1 MEIVS
6 LLSGFVRPII
16 DGLFN
21 WQEGKTTVTIK
32 KMEYE
37 LMMQHLEAEL
47 QIRLREEMRKPESA
61 FRKFILEFE
70 GKASEQPV
78 FIRIM
83 RSSVRPFVTYW
94 SLVILTA
101 LMFGWVNSSE
111 LATNLQN
118 IPREIWWIFLAIF
131 GFWFGGRAA
140 QQVAATWKKGDVQ
153 KEETKIQG
161 EIKRASVELRRA
173 KLSRRAVVEAAD
185 DFTPAEL
192 ERAFDP
198 RTFK

>member
-1 MEIVS
+1 MEIAA

-16 DGLFN
+16 DGLFQ
-21 WQEGKTTVTIK
+21 WQEGKTKVTIK
-32 KMEYE
+32 KMEYD
-37 LMMQHLEAEL
+37 LMMKNLEAEL
-47 QIRLREEMRKPESA
+47 QIRLREEMRKPEST
-61 FRKFILEFE
+61 FRMFILDFE
-70 GKASEQPV
+70 GKASEQPA

-111 LATNLQN
+111 LTANLQN

-140 QQVAATWKKGDVQ
+140 QQVAATWKRGDVQ

-161 EIKRASVELRRA
+161 EIKRASVELKRA
-173 KLSRRAVVEAAD
+173 QLSRRVAVEAAD

-198 RTFK
+198 LSFR

>member
-1 MEIVS
+1 MEIAA

-16 DGLFN
+16 DGLFK
-21 WQEGKTTVTIK
+21 WQEGKTKITIK

-37 LMMQHLEAEL
+37 LMMKNLEAEL
-47 QIRLREEMRKPESA
+47 QIRLREEMRKPEST
-61 FRKFILEFE
+61 FRKFILDFE
-70 GKASEQPV
+70 GKASEQPKI
-78 FIRIM
+78 IRIM

-140 QQVAATWKKGDVQ
+140 QQVAATWKRGDVQ

-161 EIKRASVELRRA
+161 EIKRANVELQRA
-173 KLSRRAVVEAAD
+173 QISRRATVEAAD

-198 RTFK
+198 LSFK

>member
-1 MEIVS
+1 
-6 LLSGFVRPII
+6 
-16 DGLFN
+16 
-21 WQEGKTTVTIK
+21 
-32 KMEYE
+32 MEYE
-37 LMMQHLEAEL
+37 LMMRNLEAEL
-47 QIRLREEMRKPESA
+47 QIRLREEMRKPEST
-61 FRKFILEFE
+61 FRKFILDFE
-70 GKASEQPV
+70 GKASEQPT

-111 LATNLQN
+111 LAANLQN

-140 QQVAATWKKGDVQ
+140 QQVAATWKRGDVQ

-161 EIKRASVELRRA
+161 EIKRASVELKRA
-173 KLSRRAVVEAAD
+173 RLSRRAAVEAAD

-198 RTFK
+198 LSFR